1 MGSDPG
7 LSVITRHVLN
17 FLDLHSVLQA
27 CQVSQSWRENITSGR
42 SLWQKHFRFY
52 KNQIT
57 CLIFEQRPYN
67 GACATYQLPLEDKPS
82 SCPLVPCRRH
92 LPDGNGYHPDWL
104 VLFDKFEKMATGQE
118 LQVMVQ
124 MFYQVLNDRP
134 CTYTQTQKQ
143 FSRQVWFH
151 CKTCKLE
158 DSLGICSVC
167 VFTCHATHDVSY
179 AGDTDFFCDC
189 GDPEN
194 KKATCCAQNV
204 NETPAGKIVTTKL
217 DLTTLV
223 KCAPIFAIC
232 KFGSLELFHAYA
244 RLFLMDVN
252 EKIRVKGYDKDSWF
266 EYEETPLGV
275 AVSANNAE
283 IAEFILPLAAD
294 KNPYFDDILDSI
306 KDLFEGESD
315 QSEMDEL
322 EKEFIELI
330 QSMEDGHEDDM
341 EEHLQLQLQ
350 LLQLYGV

>member
-1 MGSDPG
+1 MC
-7 LSVITRHVLN
+7 N
-17 FLDLHSVLQA
+17 LQTA
-27 CQVSQSWRENITSGR
+27 
-42 SLWQKHFRFY
+42 SLVDQ
-52 KNQIT
+52 
-57 CLIFEQRPYN
+57 
-67 GACATYQLPLEDKPS
+67 PS
-82 SCPLVPCRRH
+82 SCPLMPCRRH
-92 LPDGNGYHPDWL
+92 PPRPDGNGYHLGWL

-151 CKTCKLE
+151 CKTCQLE
-158 DSLGICSVC
+158 NSLGICSVC

-189 GDPEN
+189 GDPEDT
-194 KKATCCAQNV
+194 KATCCAQNV
-204 NETPAGKIVTTKL
+204 NETPGQVI

-232 KFGSLELFHAYA
+232 KFGSLELFQAYA

-252 EKIRVKGYDKDSWF
+252 ENIRVKGYAKDSWF

-306 KDLFEGESD
+306 KDLFETSIISEGESD
-315 QSEMDEL
+315 QSEMASVVNPDHHL
-322 EKEFIELI
+322 QEFIELI
-330 QSMEDGHEDDM
+330 QSMEDDHGDEM

-350 LLQLYGV
+350 LLQLYAV